1 MREPALDRRATQG
14 RAIETLTGISSL
26 EARHGRLFVV
36 IGVFDGLH
44 LGHLYLLRKLRAAA
58 RRHGARSAVI
68 TFDAHPREIVTGT
81 APPLLCDPD
90 ERLVRL
96 ADAGVEVIVVQHFDE
111 TLRMT
116 EYDAFVE
123 MIRSRVDLAGF
134 LMTPDAAFGYERRGT
149 PEAVTELGRRQGFD
163 VVIVPPLLVGGKQVR
178 SSEIRREVSEGN
190 LAAVRDLLGR
200 QLSVVG
206 QCDGTPPADRTL
218 WFPVPVAL
226 PPDGAYRVA
235 VGPAWTPGGGPVLT
249 ARPALAEVRGWE
261 RLIAVHD
268 AGTEDDCDRLRVVFE
283 ERLAVG

>member
-1 MREPALDRRATQG
+1 MREPSGARRAG
-14 RAIETLTGISSL
+14 RGPSIETLTGISAL
-26 EARHGRLFVV
+26 EARHGRLFVAV
-36 IGVFDGLH
+36 GVFDGLH

-58 RRHGARSAVI
+58 RRHGARTAVI

-134 LMTPDAAFGYERRGT
+134 LMTPDAAFGFERRGT
-149 PEAVTELGRRQGFD
+149 PEAVAELGRREGFE
-163 VVIVPPLLVGGKQVR
+163 VVIVPPLLVDGKQVR

-190 LAAVRDLLGR
+190 LAGVRDLLGR

-206 QCDGTPPADRTL
+206 QCDGTAPSDRTL

-235 VGPAWTPGGGPVLT
+235 VGPAWIPGVEPLLT
-249 ARPALAEVRGWE
+249 ARPARADVRGEVR
-261 RLIAVHD
+261 RIAIHD
-268 AGTEDDCDRLRVVFE
+268 AAADDDCERLRVVFE
-283 ERLAVG
+283 ERLAAG